1 MHLNICN
8 GSWADHFISRGGGIR
23 TPLTPYSSPRMQLL
37 WLWMRSVKI
46 LLFTLVSFYITCWSN
61 PRMFWKQ
68 QWRNE
73 ARECLDMVRW
83 GNSTSMQL
91 SDILKVSCFAI
102 ILVVI
107 IRYVASG
114 GDKEGQG
121 RSLIFMVKFIYIK
134 KKNFERTDPFQSYSR
149 VLIIDIVWF
158 WFLFI
163 YI

>member
-1 MHLNICN
+1 MHGLQEQVPARKFVFYWFQKVRRNSNIYIVRSFDDLILFLKKTQSNNRLKLLSLIYETDLEVMHLNICN

-91 SDILKVSCFAI
+91 SDI
-102 ILVVI
+102 
-107 IRYVASG
+107 
-114 GDKEGQG
+114 
-121 RSLIFMVKFIYIK
+121 
-134 KKNFERTDPFQSYSR
+134 
-149 VLIIDIVWF
+149 
-158 WFLFI
+158 
-163 YI
+163 